1 MLAPSRRRDLY
12 NFWRF
17 FYIKLYILAR
27 RSSGLAKVEA
37 SPTPPA
43 RTVTHRRRPR
53 HGGDHAMSVTD
64 GAGDG
69 LGGLFDQSG
78 RGRGRSPRQ
87 APGWRGPRHTGR
99 TPRPGPAA
107 APDTSSE
114 RRRHRSAAASRVC
127 RWSPASIRPSGSDRA
142 SARRS
147 SGAVRWGWAL
157 WRERPPSG
165 PRSRTP
171 IRQGRAA
178 PPRKPV
184 RRPAAE
190 LPSHG
195 PGRPRVRREAR
206 RNRPHGLKRA
216 RTVARRGP
224 GLTAPVR
231 RCARCRGRRGRA
243 ARGSPRS
250 SPPAWR
256 RALRGCCTLRRPVV
270 TPAPSA
276 AERSMLRR
284 AVNFP
289 GC

>member
-27 RSSGLAKVEA
+27 RSPGLAKVDA

-64 GAGDG
+64 GAGA
-69 LGGLFDQSG
+69 SVACST
-78 RGRGRSPRQ
+78 SPAAVEGA
-87 APGWRGPRHTGR
+87 APAKRPVWRGPHRTGR

-127 RWSPASIRPSGSDRA
+127 RWLPASIRPSGSDRA

-147 SGAVRWGWAL
+147 SGAVRSGWAL

-178 PPRKPV
+178 PPREPV

-216 RTVARRGP
+216 GTVARRGP

-231 RCARCRGRRGRA
+231 RCHAVEDAGVA
-243 ARGSPRS
+243 PPPVPRDRPR
-250 SPPAWR
+250 PPGAGPS
-256 RALRGCCTLRRPVV
+256 RGCCTLRRPVV

-276 AERSMLRR
+276 AERSTLRR

>member
-1 MLAPSRRRDLY
+1 MRSPRRARLSVVSNSFIAGQLLMLAPSRRRDLY

-87 APGWRGPRHTGR
+87 APGWRGPRRTGR

-165 PRSRTP
+165 PRSWTP
-171 IRQGRAA
+171 IRPGRAA
-178 PPRKPV
+178 PSRQ
-184 RRPAAE
+184 RYGGSRCA
-190 LPSHG
+190 
-195 PGRPRVRREAR
+195 PGRRAAFPRSRSTP
-206 RNRPHGLKRA
+206 RPSGSPA
-216 RTVARRGP
+216 EPAD
-224 GLTAPVR
+224 AP
-231 RCARCRGRRGRA
+231 RA
-243 ARGSPRS
+243 ARTIAR
-250 SPPAWR
+250 
-256 RALRGCCTLRRPVV
+256 
-270 TPAPSA
+270 
-276 AERSMLRR
+276 
-284 AVNFP
+284 
-289 GC
+289 